1 MPRTLQDLWQLVVDE
16 LPPLPAEP
24 PPAAPPALVLLNQ
37 VDRLLRRYVWFPT
50 VHHSRALALW
60 VLHTWAFDPAS
71 ATPYMALISPE
82 NAVRQ
87 DARARGAR
95 ADLPRAA
102 ARREHQCRRR
112 LPGRREVDP
121 HPADRRGGRLLHG
134 PQRAGG
140 ALRGILNAGNRR
152 GGYVVRGTQEGEP
165 RRFAAFCPK
174 ALSGHQRQLAGHGR
188 RPQHRA
194 GDAAQEGRARMSRTS
209 SPLRSR
215 HDGATEDR
223 PRQLGAGAADEL
235 AEWRR
240 AERVPGLTDRLQEGW
255 DPLLAI
261 ADHAGGRGVGSR
273 ARPRRNS
280 RARPRTS
287 PTNPTGHQLL
297 AALAQ
302 MFEKEAALLS
312 QDICNTLKRN
322 EELPFGAMRR
332 GDGMDPRML
341 ASLLRP
347 YNIRPQDVW
356 VNRASKKGYN
366 AEAFD
371 DAWARYAPPGAD
383 EPRGDLADD
392 ETVREASARDFWPQE
407 RVLADLADIA
417 QDRGGFPDACSHE
430 SHRETDWR
438 LKMRDG
444 NEYPWHCGTCHP
456 PAFGLDIELR
466 HAVQSK
472 EKS

>member
-82 NAVRQ
+82 KRSGKT
-87 DARARGAR
+87 RALEVLEMICRES
-95 ADLPRAA
+95 LRAA
-102 ARREHQCRRR
+102 SISAAGVFQAVEKWTPT
-112 LPGRREVDP
+112 LLIDEVDSYFT
-121 HPADRRGGRLLHG
+121 ARSE
-134 PQRAGG
+134 QAE

-165 RRFAAFCPK
+165 RRFAAYCPK
-174 ALSGHQRQLAGHGR
+174 ALSGINSHWPDTVVDRSILLEMR
-188 RPQHRA
+188 RKRA
-194 GDAAQEGRARMSRTS
+194 GQDVEDFFPSEIE
-209 SPLRSR
+209 
-215 HDGATEDR
+215 ATVT
-223 PRQLGAGAADEL
+223 QLKTDLANWAAGAADEL

-240 AERVPGLTDRLQEGW
+240 AERVPGLSDRQQEGW

-261 ADHAGGRGVGSR
+261 ADHAGEPWASA
-273 ARPRRNS
+273 AREAAKELTATTAHIADES
-280 RARPRTS
+280 H
-287 PTNPTGHQLL
+287 GQQLL

-312 QDICNTLKRN
+312 KDICDTLNKD

-332 GDGMDPRML
+332 GEGMDPRML